1 MPSQLVTKVIDGI
14 PYRMVDLSGTND
26 GPYIPADAAFDA
38 AFEKSVVGTSR
49 DKFRDEF
56 FSFNNT
62 TIWEVVQQGAGAAIT
77 VAGTTAGS
85 RYLNIATGVGINEET
100 IIQSR
105 QSFKMPVKLAFGLS
119 MSQRIVNQE
128 VFVELVSVNSSG
140 VIETDATFPSP
151 NANNAL
157 NVVSYKFDSTVPTSA
172 IYITRGFGTPELVS
186 TSTALVSTTVAT
198 GTGPNFL
205 PAGVWEINSD
215 MEEAVFQTRAIDSV
229 AAVNA
234 AFKRTQN
241 LPDPLKEYKIRIRVK
256 NLSTAPA
263 STTDVRLHFIRLLD
277 TTRFTVDFARHM
289 GRANDISDSLPV
301 AISNTPAV
309 TVASGTLTTL
319 TTCTTLASMTAGWLG
334 IPNTVADVVSAALT
348 TTTTTAAIIPTA
360 GTEYEVNISVTAVS
374 GTTPTMDVVVQESD
388 DTGTNWFDVYHFP
401 RITAVGIYRSPKLVL
416 KGNRIRYVQTVA
428 GTTPSFTRAVNRL
441 QGNATGILPMRRI
454 LDRAVSLTTLNAATA
469 NVQAQEC
476 RNVQLAINIG
486 AVTTTAPA
494 LQLQGSEDNGQTW
507 YSIGAALTAVAS
519 STVQLTVNNV
529 NAELVRAVVSTAG
542 VGVTAGYVSLKVF

>member
-1 MPSQLVTKVIDGI
+1 MPSQLVTKVIDDI
-14 PYRMVDLSGTND
+14 PYRMIDLSGTND
-26 GPYIPADAAFDA
+26 GPYIAADASYDA
-38 AFEKSVVGTSR
+38 SYEKSVVGTSR

-56 FSFNNT
+56 FNFNT
-62 TIWEVVQQGAGAAIT
+62 TTNWELVQQGAGAAIT
-77 VAGTTAGS
+77 LAGTTAGS

-105 QSFKMPVKLAFGLS
+105 QSFKMPLKLAFGLS

-128 VFVELVSVNSSG
+128 VFVELVSVNSAG
-140 VIETDATFPSP
+140 VVETDSTFATT
-151 NANNAL
+151 NLNNAL
-157 NVVSYKFDSTVPTSA
+157 NAASYKFDSTVATSA

-215 MEEAVFQTRAIDSV
+215 MEEVIFQTRPIDSV
-229 AAVNA
+229 AAVSA
-234 AFKRTQN
+234 AVKRTQN
-241 LPDPLKEYKIRIRVK
+241 LSDPTKEYKIRIRVR
-256 NLSTAPA
+256 NLGTAPA

-289 GRANDISDSLPV
+289 GRTTDIADSLPV
-301 AISNTPAV
+301 AVTNAPAV
-309 TVASGTLTTL
+309 TVSSGTLTTL

-334 IPNTVADVVSAALT
+334 IPNTVPDVASAALT
-348 TTTTTAAIIPTA
+348 TTTTVAAITPTA
-360 GTEYEVNISVTAVS
+360 GSEYEVNIPVTAVS
-374 GTTPTMDVVVQESD
+374 GTTPTLDVVVQESD
-388 DTGTNWFDVYHFP
+388 DAGTNWFDVYHFP
-401 RITAVGIYRSPKLVL
+401 RITAVGMYRSPKLVL

-428 GTTPSFTRAVNRL
+428 GTTPSFTRAINRL

-469 NVQAQEC
+469 SVQAQEC
-476 RNVQLAINIG
+476 RNVQIAINVG

-494 LQLQGSEDNGQTW
+494 LQLQGSDDNGASW
-507 YSIGAALTAVAS
+507 YNIGSALTAVAS

-529 NAELVRAVVSTAG
+529 NAELVRAIVSTAG